1 MQLGSICF
9 WLLQPIAID
18 NNLILTCSSRNSA
31 EGKKKEKEQKEK
43 RMSEEKSKLAIE
55 EVKFLPNGADDAT
68 KGGDVEKGAKRAVNN
83 GAFVGLTKEELQQF
97 ADDPYWVSFESVVL
111 SVVRPSVGASVD
123 VLLLMNGYGLWMT
136 YALTDF

>member
-1 MQLGSICF
+1 
-9 WLLQPIAID
+9 
-18 NNLILTCSSRNSA
+18 
-31 EGKKKEKEQKEK
+31 
-43 RMSEEKSKLAIE
+43 MSEEKSKLAIE

-111 SVVRPSVGASVD
+111 SAPWCFRRCPSMDERTDAV
-123 VLLLMNGYGLWMT
+123 
-136 YALTDF
+136 TDF